1 MLDINRVLKEDRLLR
16 ALTGLNRKAFDE
28 LLPAF
33 SVQLNS
39 EAIRLTPRSA
49 NATTQKPRLR
59 ARGGG
64 RKARLLQA
72 KDKLFFILFYFKCY
86 PTFDVAGVLF
96 DLHRSRAH
104 RWMLRLQPI
113 LEKSLG
119 KKMALPERKLESIG
133 EFITRFPSAKEVMI
147 DGTERPIQRPK
158 EQQKQKNHYSGKK
171 KRHTRKHLIMTDENK
186 RVLVLSKAR
195 ESKVHDKRQLD
206 EEKLVEFVPD
216 EVTIHVDSGFQGLQK
231 EFVNIKIPTKKPRK
245 KELTDKQKQSNR
257 EKSRVRV
264 KCEHTI
270 SGVKRYNATTAIY
283 RNRIKDLDDRLM
295 LTAVGLW
302 NFYLM
307 VA

>member
-1 MLDINRVLKEDRLLR
+1 MLE
-16 ALTGLNRKAFDE
+16 
-28 LLPAF
+28 AF
-33 SVQLNS
+33 SVQLEL
-39 EAIRLTPRSA
+39 EAIASR
-49 NATTQKPRLR
+49 QKPRLR

-64 RKARLLQA
+64 RKARLLEA
-72 KDKLFFILFYFKCY
+72 SLILFFILFYFKCY

-104 RWMLRLQPI
+104 RWMLKLQLI

-133 EFITRFPSAKEVMI
+133 EFITRFPSVKEVMI

-171 KRHTRKHLIMTDENK
+171 KRHTRKHLMMTDDNK
-186 RVLVLSKAR
+186 RVLVISKAR
-195 ESKVHDKRQLD
+195 EGKVHDKRQLD

-231 EFVNIKIPTKKPRK
+231 EFVNIKIPMKKPRK
-245 KELTDKQKQSNR
+245 KELTDIEKQSNR

-270 SGVKRYNATTAIY
+270 SGVKRYNATTAII
-283 RNRIKDLDDRLM
+283 RNRIKDLDDRFM
-295 LTAVGLW
+295 LTAVGLG